1 MAVQIVKSLQ
11 YLNFRDRNLQQKFER
26 RLTARFREIKPE
38 KFVSATSVR
47 KPLRM
52 LVSEKTRVPAR
63 AHSHWRVHAA
73 FVFRHLAQNHNSSY
87 CRNTSGTYLEC
98 GVLFQRAAE
107 LACVILHARGAYAY
121 LKPGLND
128 LTLLYNIC

>member
-47 KPLRM
+47 KHACFRENPGSSARTLPLASACC
-52 LVSEKTRVPAR
+52 LRVQ
-63 AHSHWRVHAA
+63 A
-73 FVFRHLAQNHNSSY
+73 F
-87 CRNTSGTYLEC
+87 
-98 GVLFQRAAE
+98 
-107 LACVILHARGAYAY
+107 GAKSQ
-121 LKPGLND
+121 L
-128 LTLLYNIC
+128 